1 MRISDWSSDVCS
13 SDLQARMIDA
23 QFDSDIFRDA
33 RNGIEAAR
41 AEIRRAG
48 RKSVSRVSWTEVMSA
63 ADPASVKAVEAFLG
77 CFQIEE
83 IGDAVARRA
92 AALRAER
99 KGLTLADA
107 FVLATAQIGGRILVT
122 RNIKV
127 FPASMPG
134 IRVPYTL

>member
-1 MRISDWSSDVCS
+1 
-13 SDLQARMIDA
+13 
-23 QFDSDIFRDA
+23 
-33 RNGIEAAR
+33 
-41 AEIRRAG
+41 
-48 RKSVSRVSWTEVMSA
+48 MSA
-63 ADPASVKAVEAFLG
+63 ADPAPVKAVEAFLG

-107 FVLATAQIGGRILVT
+107 FVLATAQLGGRILVT

-134 IRVPYTL
+134 IRVPSTLRSEARRVGKAGVSPCKSRWGPSP

>member
-1 MRISDWSSDVCS
+1 
-13 SDLQARMIDA
+13 MIDA
-23 QFDSDIFRDA
+23 QFDSDILIDA
-33 RNGIEAAR
+33 LNGVEAAR

-48 RKSVSRVSWTEVMSA
+48 RKSISRVSWTEVMSA
-63 ADPASVKAVEAFLG
+63 ADAASVKMVEAFLG

-107 FVLATAQIGGRILVT
+107 FVLATAQISGRILVT

-134 IRVPYTL
+134 IRIPYTL

>member
-1 MRISDWSSDVCS
+1 
-13 SDLQARMIDA
+13 MIDA
-23 QFDSDIFRDA
+23 QFDSDILIDA
-33 RNGIEAAR
+33 LNGIDAAR
-41 AEIRRAG
+41 SEIRRAG
-48 RKSVSRVSWTEVMSA
+48 RKSISRVSWTEVMSA
-63 ADPASVKAVEAFLG
+63 ADPRSIRLVEAFLG
-77 CFQIEE
+77 CFQVEE

-134 IRVPYTL
+134 IRIPYTL

>member
-1 MRISDWSSDVCS
+1 
-13 SDLQARMIDA
+13 MIDA
-23 QFDSDIFRDA
+23 QFDSDILIDA
-33 RNGIEAAR
+33 LNGVEAAR

-48 RKSVSRVSWTEVMSA
+48 RKSISRISWTEVMSA
-63 ADPASVKAVEAFLG
+63 ADPASVKAVEAFLC
-77 CFQIEE
+77 CFALEE
-83 IGDAVARRA
+83 VGDAVARRA

-107 FVLATAQIGGRILVT
+107 FVLATAQISGRILVT

-127 FPASMPG
+127 FPAAMPG

>member
-1 MRISDWSSDVCS
+1 
-13 SDLQARMIDA
+13 MIDA
-23 QFDSDIFRDA
+23 QFDSDILIDA
-33 RNGIEAAR
+33 LNGVEAAR
-41 AEIRRAG
+41 NEIRRAG

-63 ADPASVKAVEAFLG
+63 ADPQSVKAVEAFLG
-77 CFQIEE
+77 CFQVEE

-134 IRVPYTL
+134 IRIPYTL

>member
-1 MRISDWSSDVCS
+1 
-13 SDLQARMIDA
+13 MIDA
-23 QFDSDIFRDA
+23 QFDSDILIDA
-33 RNGIEAAR
+33 LNGVEAAR
-41 AEIRRAG
+41 GEIRRAG
-48 RKSVSRVSWTEVMSA
+48 RKSISRISWTEVMSA
-63 ADPASVKAVEAFLG
+63 ADPVSVKPVEAFLG
-77 CFQIEE
+77 CFQVEE
-83 IGDAVARRA
+83 VGDAVARRA

-107 FVLATAQIGGRILVT
+107 FVLATAQISGRILVT

>member
-23 QFDSDIFRDA
+23 QFDSDILIDA
-33 RNGIEAAR
+33 LNGIEAAR

-107 FVLATAQIGGRILVT
+107 FVLATDRKST
-122 RNIKV
+122 RLN
-127 FPASMPG
+127 SSH
-134 IRVPYTL
+134 

>member
-1 MRISDWSSDVCS
+1 
-13 SDLQARMIDA
+13 MIDA
-23 QFDSDIFRDA
+23 QFDSDILIDA
-33 RNGIEAAR
+33 LNGIDAAR
-41 AEIRRAG
+41 VEIRRAG
-48 RKSVSRVSWTEVMSA
+48 RKSISRISWTEVMAA
-63 ADPASVKAVEAFLG
+63 ADSRTLRAVEAFLG
-77 CFQIEE
+77 CFQVEE

-107 FVLATAQIGGRILVT
+107 FVLATAQISGRILVT

-134 IRVPYTL
+134 IRIPYTL